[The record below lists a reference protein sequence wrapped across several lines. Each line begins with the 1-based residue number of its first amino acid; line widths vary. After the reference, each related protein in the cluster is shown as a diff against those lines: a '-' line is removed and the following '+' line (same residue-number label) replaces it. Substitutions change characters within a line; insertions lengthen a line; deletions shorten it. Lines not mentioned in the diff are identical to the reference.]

1 MFWSSPS
8 ADMEIM
14 LFLLVVSLV
23 IAVVI
28 YFFSKKLP
36 WSILAFSVL
45 SNFVVYLNSG
55 SRMFDIYDIKYIVS
69 FTLYIWPYINVAL
82 FAVVVVIL
90 FRKKYGK

>member
-1 MFWSSPS
+1 
-8 ADMEIM
+8 MEIM